1 MRTKSIHYA
10 VIGIEYGMDK
20 ASKVSVLGTF
30 STVEKA
36 ESFIKIKNYS
46 SIYTLVDIIETYID
60 NYDNKELESS
70 IQL

>member
-1 MRTKSIHYA
+1 
-10 VIGIEYGMDK
+10 MDK

-36 ESFIKIKNYS
+36 ESFVKIKNYS